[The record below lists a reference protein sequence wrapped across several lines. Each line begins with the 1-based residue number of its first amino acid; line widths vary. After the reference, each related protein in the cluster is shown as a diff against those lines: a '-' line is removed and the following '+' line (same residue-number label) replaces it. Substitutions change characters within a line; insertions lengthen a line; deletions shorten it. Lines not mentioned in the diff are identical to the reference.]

1 MTLKRLLLHCIATI
15 CALLPLANA
24 VAQPY
29 PARPIKL
36 IVPTSTG
43 TSTDAI
49 ARFFSEHLASRL
61 GVPVVVENI
70 GGAGGLLAYNAL
82 AKTAPDGYTVLL
94 SGLPQYLLPLFSD
107 TPAQFDPVKDFTP
120 ITRVARTPL
129 AYVVRTESPYKNL
142 ADLVQAMKDKPGEL
156 TYSSQGVGSTAA
168 LCGSILNQMTNTR
181 ATHVPYKQSSV
192 AVTDVVGG
200 HVTFSCQGSAGV
212 LPLIQAGKMR
222 ALAVTSTTRWDSLP
236 DVPTAAQGGL
246 AGFDIAPGIS
256 FIGPANLPAAIVQR
270 LSDEM
275 VQVGQMAQYKD
286 YLSKSAINHEVLDHR
301 ALARLVPDEVAFW
314 KRAAGSAR

>member
-1 MTLKRLLLHCIATI
+1 LLCAAASVAT
-15 CALLPLANA
+15 AGFGPAHA
-24 VAQPY
+24 EQY
-29 PARPIKL
+29 PAKAIRL

-61 GVPVVVENI
+61 NVAVVVENV

-94 SGLPQYLLPLFSD
+94 SGLPQYLLPLFSE

-129 AYVVRTESPYKNL
+129 AYVVKADSPYKTL
-142 ADLVQAMKDKPGEL
+142 ADLVHGMKDKPGEL
-156 TYSSQGVGSTAA
+156 TYSSQGIGSTAA
-168 LCGSILNQMTNTR
+168 LCGAILNEMTKTR
-181 ATHVPYKQSSV
+181 ATHVPYKQTSV

-222 ALAVTSTTRWDSLP
+222 ALAVTSTTRWESLP
-236 DVPTAAQGGL
+236 DVPTAAQAGL
-246 AGFDIAPGIS
+246 QGLDIAPGIS
-256 FIGPANLPAAIVQR
+256 FIGPVNMPAPIVQR
-270 LSDEM
+270 LSDEFM
-275 VQVGQMAQYKD
+275 QIGQMPQYKE
-286 YLSKSAINHEVLDHR
+286 YVSKSAINHDLLDHR
-301 ALARLVPDEVAFW
+301 ALARLVPEEVAFW
-314 KRAAGSAR
+314 KRAAASAH